1 MTVKLVPGKS
11 IYSSVLE
18 NTNFS
23 KVHAVLENS
32 NIENYIQTVSSE
44 EILKRKLRQSQSAA
58 TISKILSKDDF
69 YKYISYLFQS
79 LTNIG
84 YTTFEI
90 VSFIVNAIESQPTL
104 QLNKTE
110 ILDYLSSSICI
121 IHSDY
126 KKYYKK
132 TSERQIL
139 NKILFGH
146 SKYDYFHTG
155 LVFGPAAASI
165 LSADPRLYRDL
176 KTLSTFI
183 GSSKPTVSLNP
194 ASTTSPKTTASS
206 LMKKFVASPLNSNIQ
221 EPTKTKTS
229 VSSILINDPT
239 MRIGTQNS
247 LEMATFFNG
256 LTTLELNRSYPYM
269 NATFVLPTVTSAN
282 PKSKKSI
289 KASINTAKSS
299 TINQFLF
306 GTSKDAKGFT
316 NNYFNMAG
324 DPVPNQDHV
333 INTNMSLFSTPQ
345 TFVNMDEPI
354 GHNQNHNV
362 KHRKTTV
369 HDSTQPFMT
378 LKSFTIN
385 ASATKGLLSYKSGK
399 LSVVLHD
406 RTRMNDIAPFVKPDL
421 FGAFGAEIV
430 IEYGWHN
437 SDYNNTTNPL
447 GYFIGNSKVIEKYM
461 IVNSSMSMDN
471 NGQVN
476 IDLSIAMKGPY
487 EFKNQQIST
496 KVSNRIEQSQFEN
509 IIAIIQSIKYLINKD
524 ERSVLQSNNINTN
537 QYASIFSEVGS
548 IPSNIITTLNNFII
562 KHNFITTL
570 TYDFF
575 TVTKSPI
582 SNEVEI
588 EIHQTGTSVLSQNQL
603 EIFIGLIKTGISS
616 KEITSLSNDYKIN
629 NVARLKIKSDEKAAS
644 ITSAIVS
651 LLDNIV
657 LLMQTM
663 YNITQ
668 DDQKERVLREN
679 ILTSVIGQTN
689 YCDHF
694 YPTDDLAY
702 KSITNHADYVSLGAV
717 INTIIQN
724 YVANVKGQKT
734 AQFDEI
740 QTIFYTAN
748 EHAGAM
754 AHRNLS
760 SFLIDKNLLSNLL
773 ENIFSKRTIITPE
786 SLISQILLNIVQVQ
800 DNISLGLTDL
810 YDKRTK
816 ADFSL
821 SLKEVY
827 KQKKNFEAQK
837 QKLLKQIYYGNPIS
851 KHEAK
856 FVMPVIHMNFDCLTS
871 GSLQDERTILRIA
884 IYDRADDPFKSS
896 SNILENLY
904 TSKYKKTVTN
914 IQSARKK
921 YKSQRSGK
929 KKAYVRQSFQKFQA
943 AQAAELKKLTSST
956 PPILIQ
962 DPKSKEYFINYKG
975 LTENNSFIGN
985 IKDIFKEIYPSI
997 TFGTQ
1002 NSPLISANV
1011 STINE
1016 NKLSTIFMTRP
1027 DRNNQSEINNR
1038 INLDL
1043 PLVILPT
1050 QASVEI
1056 YGCPWVNFGQSVF
1069 LDFET
1074 GTTIDNKYV
1083 VTGITHNLSPGKF
1096 TTQLTLSY
1104 GDNYGQ
1110 FGTVEN
1116 LLTDNV
1122 SSTPLKI
1129 VTTKNPATGTATAQ
1143 TSVIVINNT
1152 TQTPKNPLYNPTLV
1166 IKPIKPSKASKSTT

>member
-23 KVHAVLENS
+23 KVHSVLENS
-32 NIENYIQTVSSE
+32 DIENYIQTISSE
-44 EILKRKLRQSQSAA
+44 EILKRKLKKSRNAPIVQ
-58 TISKILSKDDF
+58 KIKNKDEF
-69 YKYISYLFQS
+69 YKYISYLLQS

-90 VSFIVNAIESQPTL
+90 VSFIVRTIEDVKALSED
-104 QLNKTE
+104 KEE
-110 ILDYLSSSICI
+110 ILKYLSDAICI
-121 IHSDY
+121 IHADY
-126 KKYYKK
+126 SSFY
-132 TSERQIL
+132 
-139 NKILFGH
+139 NKPTEKRTINRVLFGH
-146 SKYDYFHTG
+146 SQYDYFHTG
-155 LVFGPAAASI
+155 LVFGSTAASI
-165 LSADPRLYRDL
+165 LSADAKLYRDL

-183 GSSKPTVSLNP
+183 GASKPKVTLNP
-194 ASTTSPKTTASS
+194 ALTTSPKTSANS
-206 LMKKFVASPLNSNIQ
+206 LMKKFNASPLNKNIAQ
-221 EPTKTKTS
+221 PTKTTTS

-239 MRIGTQNS
+239 MRVGTQNS
-247 LEMATFFNG
+247 LEMSTFFNG
-256 LTTLELNRSYPYM
+256 LTTLEMNKSYPYM
-269 NATFVLPTVTSAN
+269 NATFILPTVTSAN
-282 PKSKKSI
+282 PRAKKSI
-289 KASINTAKSS
+289 NASISTAKSS

-306 GTSKDAKGFT
+306 GSNKEKNASS
-316 NNYFNMAG
+316 NYHNMAG
-324 DPVPNQDHV
+324 DSISGQKHV
-333 INTNMSLFSTPQ
+333 IKTNMSLFSTPQ
-345 TFVNMDEPI
+345 TFVNMNETI
-354 GHNQNHNV
+354 GHSQNHNNIN
-362 KHRKTTV
+362 RKTTV

-421 FGAFGAEIV
+421 FGAFGAEIT

-437 SDYNNTTNPL
+437 SDYNNPSNAL

-476 IDLSIAMKGPY
+476 IELSIAMKGPY

-496 KVSNRIEQSQFEN
+496 RVKDRIKQNQFEN
-509 IIAIIQSIKYLINKD
+509 IVAIIQSDKYLINKD
-524 ERSVLQSNNINTN
+524 EKSFLQSNNLNTS
-537 QYASIFSEVGS
+537 QYSSLFSEVGS
-548 IPSNIITTLNNFII
+548 IPSNIVQTLNKFNF
-562 KHNFITTL
+562 KHNFIQTIS
-570 TYDFF
+570 YDFF
-575 TVTKSPI
+575 SVSKSQA
-582 SNEVEI
+582 STEVEI
-588 EIHQTGTSVLSQNQL
+588 EIHQKGKSILSKNQL
-603 EIFIGLIKTGISS
+603 EIFVSLIKTGISKTEIAAISTSYS
-616 KEITSLSNDYKIN
+616 KSKSAILKIN
-629 NVARLKIKSDEKAAS
+629 SEEKASS
-644 ITSAIVS
+644 ITSAITS
-651 LLDNIV
+651 LLDNVV
-657 LLMQTM
+657 LLTQTI

-668 DDQKERVLREN
+668 DDNKERKLKED
-679 ILTSVIGQTN
+679 ILTSIIGQTN

-702 KSITNHADYVSLGAV
+702 NSINNHADYVSLGAV

-724 YVANVKGQKT
+724 YVAGIKGQKT
-734 AQFDEI
+734 SQFDEI

-748 EHAGAM
+748 ENAGAM

-760 SFLIDKNLLSNLL
+760 SFLIDKNLLSSLL
-773 ENIFSKRTIITPE
+773 ENIFSKRTVITPE

-816 ADFSL
+816 AEVSL
-821 SLKEVY
+821 TLKERY
-827 KQKKNFEAQK
+827 KQAKDFDAQK
-837 QKLLKQIYYGNPIS
+837 QKLLKRIYFNDPTS

-904 TSKYKKTVTN
+904 TSKYQKAVTN

-929 KKAYVRQSFQKFQA
+929 NKTYVRQSFQKFQA
-943 AQAAELKKLTSST
+943 VQALELKKLTST
-956 PPILIQ
+956 IPPILKL
-962 DPKSKEYFINYKG
+962 DKSSNEYFINYTG
-975 LTENNSFIGN
+975 LTENSNFIGN
-985 IKDIFKEIYPSI
+985 VKDIFKEIYPSI

-1038 INLDL
+1038 INVDL

-1050 QASVEI
+1050 QASIEI
-1056 YGCPWVNFGQSVF
+1056 FGCPWVNFGQSIF

-1083 VTGITHNLSPGKF
+1083 VTGITHNLSPGNF

-1116 LLTDNV
+1116 LLSDNV
-1122 SSTPLKI
+1122 SSTPLKAI
-1129 VTTKNPATGTATAQ
+1129 EIKNATMGFPNAQ
-1143 TSVIVINNT
+1143 TSRIIINST
-1152 TQTPKNPLYNPTLV
+1152 TQTSNNPLFNKTLI
-1166 IKPIKPSKASKSTT
+1166 IKPTK